1 MDLKNK
7 IKSILKKQVRS
18 FTLVSESYVYV
29 SATRNIGHDSKLLC
43 LFCCRNVDILLVVFF
58 TKIVYDIS

>member
-29 SATRNIGHDSKLLC
+29 SATRNGSPTMA
-43 LFCCRNVDILLVVFF
+43 RNYSVFF
-58 TKIVYDIS
+58 VAEMLIFS